1 LAYLAVALLS
11 YLLGS
16 IPFALLAAKLAGL
29 DIREHGSGNIGA
41 TNVVRV
47 LGWKYGYPV
56 FVADALK
63 GLVAVRLAILLATE
77 EGLSISVLG
86 VIAAVAAIFGH
97 SFPVWLRFRGGKGV
111 ATSGGA
117 VFGLMPTSALV
128 AGAVWIVTFFVFRYV
143 SIASM
148 AAAVSLPLSLLL
160 ISYPPNLVLIVF
172 SILVTALVILRHR
185 SNIKRLLQGTEP
197 RFDRR

>member
-1 LAYLAVALLS
+1 LTYLAVPLLS

-16 IPFALLAAKLAGL
+16 IPFGLLAAKLEGL

-63 GLVAVRLAILLATE
+63 GLVAVRLAIFLATK
-77 EGLSISVLG
+77 EGLSISLLG
-86 VIAAVAAIFGH
+86 VIAAVAAILGH

-128 AGAVWIVTFFVFRYV
+128 AGAVWIVTFFLFRYV
-143 SIASM
+143 SVASM
-148 AAAVSLPLSLLL
+148 VAAVSLPLSLLL

-185 SNIKRLLQGTEP
+185 SNIKRLLQGLEP